1 MSVFWT
7 IEAHNG
13 LKKKRKPQE
22 AKRVKN
28 LFQFNQIF
36 EKVPHFAVKDICQC
50 HQLAYLDVH
59 AVGFD
64 LGITALG
71 DWETHQ
77 IHAGNYLLL
86 CELILIAHLLDAAA
100 NAHVHSDFLYHN
112 YPHILIFRN
121 KETSMY

>member
-1 MSVFWT
+1 M
-7 IEAHNG
+7 
-13 LKKKRKPQE
+13 KK
-22 AKRVKN
+22 

-59 AVGFD
+59 AVGFN
-64 LGITALG
+64 LGIAAFG

-86 CELILIAHLLDAAA
+86 CEFILVAHLLDVAA
-100 NAHVHSDFLYHN
+100 NVHVHSDFLYHN